1 MIRRLVFTLALTVL
15 AGAPSPTL
23 VAQEKKVNAPA
34 DTAPAGRYQGQGV
47 NIKIDLTVTDQRE
60 GQAGAP
66 KTITMMIVDR
76 GRGQMRS
83 NGLGGQML
91 NVDARPEIIR
101 DSRVRVDLNFDY
113 RAPQTDSDKNP
124 PVLTQ
129 SLASV
134 VDDGKP
140 LVISQ
145 WGEMGSNRTIR
156 IELRAS
162 VQK

>member
-15 AGAPSPTL
+15 AGTPSGPTAR
-23 VAQEKKVNAPA
+23 AQEKKANAPA

-91 NVDARPEIIR
+91 NVDARPEI
-101 DSRVRVDLNFDY
+101 
-113 RAPQTDSDKNP
+113 
-124 PVLTQ
+124 
-129 SLASV
+129 
-134 VDDGKP
+134 
-140 LVISQ
+140 
-145 WGEMGSNRTIR
+145 
-156 IELRAS
+156 
-162 VQK
+162 